1 MDYRGHRSYPW
12 ILSQGCTL
20 ETFSKDPCGAPAVY
34 PALAS
39 AEGRGCSFVLDPWEI
54 SPDERAWG
62 WGSIQI
68 AYFKCFSARSC
79 CISSCWLWGF
89 FCLILILE
97 DFRKFWVW
105 YATVLRS
112 RKAFTSS
119 RGTPVYPFVAGYL
132 PGMLPPSGKKVR
144 IWGHLRSDQGNWCLA
159 WCLMSLQRDGEK
171 NPVVD

>member
-1 MDYRGHRSYPW
+1 MLLPKKLQVDFSDWWKAISVFANNRNIIPHEIWGYDQGGASSYTDIHSYIEWCCTTFEACRSKTILFGCMDYRGHRSYPW

-89 FCLILILE
+89 F
-97 DFRKFWVW
+97 
-105 YATVLRS
+105 A
-112 RKAFTSS
+112 
-119 RGTPVYPFVAGYL
+119 
-132 PGMLPPSGKKVR
+132 
-144 IWGHLRSDQGNWCLA
+144 
-159 WCLMSLQRDGEK
+159 
-171 NPVVD
+171 